1 MAARST
7 KVALVSRSLAVRRDS
22 VVGTR
27 RIYDSVRAIFVAS
40 PIPFIVGHKE
50 RFRQLL
56 TWSLTGLHCEGRGLL
71 KKARRKGLR
80 ECIHPTCERDQ
91 RPAKIML
98 SRPLGLSD
106 SSAGGVSADWESS
119 GGI

>member
-1 MAARST
+1 MP
-7 KVALVSRSLAVRRDS
+7 
-22 VVGTR
+22 
-27 RIYDSVRAIFVAS
+27 FV
-40 PIPFIVGHKE
+40 VGHKG
-50 RFRQLL
+50 RLRQLL
-56 TWSLTGLHCEGRGLL
+56 TWLLTGLHCVGRGLL

-98 SRPLGLSD
+98 SRLLGLSG